1 MSRESAF
8 PGPCSGTRSPA
19 ESWGCS
25 VQQVQEYRAG
35 GGVKGVS
42 GQGCDAPAPHGGGSR
57 RRQSSGSNPTD
68 C

>member
-35 GGVKGVS
+35 GGVRCSCPSWGWQQEK
-42 GQGCDAPAPHGGGSR
+42 AELWE
-57 RRQSSGSNPTD
+57 QSH
-68 C
+68 

>member
-35 GGVKGVS
+35 GGGERGVGAGVRCS
-42 GQGCDAPAPHGGGSR
+42 CPSWGWQQEKAELWE
-57 RRQSSGSNPTD
+57 QSH
-68 C
+68 